1 MPKAQDRRTASS
13 LACGAAVCAFL
24 TLVTGTLFLAVT
36 ASGLLVGALL
46 AHRGTLE
53 PRPYWYWPAW
63 LTGATVAAL
72 LATAADEAARLL
84 LLPLAAAEA
93 IIGLVLLAL
102 WSHRR
107 HGRGDWIVWLPETG
121 VTLRR
126 EWSRRAAIHWAQ
138 TEWPGPPCAISPAE
152 SFPEAA
158 AATPLYPY
166 RDRPGITGV
175 RSPELGWTRPIG

>member
-1 MPKAQDRRTASS
+1 MPQAQDRRIAGS
-13 LACGAAVCAFL
+13 LACGAAVFAFL

-36 ASGLLVGALL
+36 ASGLLVGALM
-46 AHRGTLE
+46 AHRRTLE
-53 PRPYWYWPAW
+53 PRPYWDWPAW

-72 LATAADEAARLL
+72 LATAADEAARLM

-126 EWSRRAAIHWAQ
+126 EWSRRAATHWAQ
-138 TEWPGPPCAISPAE
+138 TEWHGPPCAISPAE

-166 RDRPGITGV
+166 RDRPGITGL
-175 RSPELGWTRPIG
+175 RSPEHGWTRPIG